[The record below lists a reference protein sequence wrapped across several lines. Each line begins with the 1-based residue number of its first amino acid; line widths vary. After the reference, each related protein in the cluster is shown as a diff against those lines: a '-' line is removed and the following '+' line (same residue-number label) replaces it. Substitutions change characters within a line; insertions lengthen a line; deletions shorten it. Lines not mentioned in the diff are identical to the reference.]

1 MRRDLVVDLALL
13 PTVLG
18 LAAHSQLDPNAFSMR
33 GLWDVGAARVV
44 QTVQD
49 PNARPLVATLV
60 PGIVAAAVVPRHSAK
75 R

>member
-1 MRRDLVVDLALL
+1 MRWDLVIDLALL

-18 LAAHSQLDPNAFSMR
+18 LVEHSQPDPNAFCIR
-33 GLWDVGAARVV
+33 GLWDVGAAWVV

-49 PNARPLVATLV
+49 PNARPLVAALV
-60 PGIVAAAVVPRHSAK
+60 LGIVAAAVVPRHSAK